1 MFTHYFT
8 YCLMTT
14 KEIEERIIDIKMDA
28 TEDLTFLVSLHFYS
42 YLLLFFTLCHDIVHS
57 VSRSLPRH
65 SVEFPLKV
73 QILGC

>member
-14 KEIEERIIDIKMDA
+14 KEIEERIIDIKINI
-28 TEDLTFLVSLHFYS
+28 LVSLHFYS